1 MSIISH
7 TITLFITGAGGA
19 AQAALVDAK
28 SEAKARR
35 KRKRAEAQK
44 QHSQKSEELQHAAE
58 DVASAPIT
66 TNEVEV
72 NFCSP
77 ILALNAT
84 RRVLFNSFFFFF
96 YNKIIMADF
105 QCRLI

>member
-1 MSIISH
+1 MSIASQ
-7 TITLFITGAGGA
+7 LRSSSQAQVED
-19 AQAALVDAK
+19 AQAALVVAK

-35 KRKRAEAQK
+35 KRERAETNKKHTQK
-44 QHSQKSEELQHAAE
+44 REKLQHVAE
-58 DVASAPIT
+58 DAASAPIT

-77 ILALNAT
+77 IF
-84 RRVLFNSFFFFF
+84 VLECDSPCSFQFIFFF

-105 QCRLI
+105 PCRLI